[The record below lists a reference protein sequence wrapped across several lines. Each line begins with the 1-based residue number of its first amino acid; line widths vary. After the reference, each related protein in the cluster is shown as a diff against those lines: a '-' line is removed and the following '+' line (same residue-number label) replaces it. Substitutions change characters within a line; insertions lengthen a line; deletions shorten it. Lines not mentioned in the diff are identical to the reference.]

1 MFEELTKKLEPP
13 EHPGQT
19 GPAEHNVPLP
29 EQSPANTAVT
39 PPMISWLRETVET
52 ALLAALLAVFL
63 NLFVI
68 QPTTV
73 RGQSMEP
80 TLYTEERVLVEKLS
94 FRFRPPQR
102 GDVII
107 LKLPK
112 EPIPFVKRVIG
123 LPGETVEI
131 HHGIVYI
138 DGVPLN
144 EEYIRQTPVGELPP
158 VRVLAGSVFVL
169 GDNRNNSNDSR
180 AFGIVSED
188 EIVGRAWLRYWP
200 LWQIGLV
207 H

>member
-1 MFEELTKKLEPP
+1 MFEELSKELESSVQT
-13 EHPGQT
+13 GQT
-19 GPAEHNVPLP
+19 GPTDRSVPLSERP
-29 EQSPANTAVT
+29 PANIAVT
-39 PPMISWLRETVET
+39 PPMISWLRESVET
-52 ALLAALLAVFL
+52 ALLAAVFAVLL
-63 NLFVI
+63 NMFVI

-80 TLYTEERVLVEKLS
+80 TLHTEERVLVEKLS

-102 GDVII
+102 GDVIV
-107 LKLPK
+107 LQLPK

-123 LPGETVEI
+123 LPGETIEI
-131 HHGIVYI
+131 HRGIVYI

-144 EEYIRQTPVGELPP
+144 EEYVRQTPVGELPP
-158 VRVLAGSVFVL
+158 VRVLTGSVFVL

-200 LWQIGLV
+200 LRQIGLV
-207 H
+207 R